1 MCNCT
6 LKAMRIV
13 LAIDFRYNLQKNYI
27 YYLKKGKKK
36 VTYGTLA
43 VTYGTR
49 SFQFLREYEFIKLR
63 FFLQAYYYM

>member
-1 MCNCT
+1 MCNYT

-27 YYLKKGKKK
+27 YILFKKRKKKK

-63 FFLQAYYYM
+63 FFLQA